1 MDQPGM
7 SRHLT
12 SYVKETGAFLDVTD
26 LFVFV
31 EVFTA
36 VQTVLSAML
45 CTDCPTSARC
55 WAVCN
60 LREEPFELL
69 LVDITETSFRHVDLV
84 PVPVRTLFC
93 TEYTDEPSSKSVH
106 VP

>member
-1 MDQPGM
+1 MDQPGIF
-7 SRHLT
+7 RHLT

-26 LFVFV
+26 FFVFV
-31 EVFTA
+31 QVFTA
-36 VQTVLSAML
+36 VQTGLSAML
-45 CTDCPTSARC
+45 PAYFSTFASCL
-55 WAVCN
+55 AVCN

-93 TEYTDEPSSKSVH
+93 TEYTDEPSSMSVH